1 MGKSLNEAQI
11 IGNLTRDPE
20 LKTTEKGTA
29 VCTFAVATN
38 RDWKTSTGEAK
49 EETEF
54 HRIVAWEKLAELCKQ
69 LLAKGTR
76 VYIKGRIQTR
86 KFTAADGV
94 ERESTEI
101 VANDMIVLSSRP
113 TESVEIVTEVEQT
126 TVAVA

>member
-1 MGKSLNEAQI
+1 MGKSLNEAAI

-20 LKTTEKGTA
+20 LKVTEKGTS

-54 HRIVAWEKLAELCKQ
+54 HRVVAWEKLAELCQQ

-76 VYIKGRIQTR
+76 VYIKGRIQTK

-101 VANDMIVLSSRP
+101 VANDMIVLSQRP
-113 TESVEIVTEVEQT
+113 VVSVVGETPV
-126 TVAVA
+126 VAVV